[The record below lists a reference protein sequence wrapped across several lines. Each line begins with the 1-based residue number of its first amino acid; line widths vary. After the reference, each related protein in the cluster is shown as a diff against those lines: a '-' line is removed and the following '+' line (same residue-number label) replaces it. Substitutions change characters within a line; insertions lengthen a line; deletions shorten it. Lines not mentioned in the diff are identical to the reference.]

1 MKRVRK
7 EEGGG
12 GGDEGASPD
21 EPNDFGKWLI
31 RKIYVY
37 AAVREADELTR
48 VKKEL
53 LDRKKAYKKLLYH
66 AINTDNMALEC
77 LCTTCGNVG
86 DSLANRPICGVCD
99 VWNVRCNALP
109 WCEKPEMCHSG
120 KHPIC
125 DICCVFVIEQECT
138 GESEERCTYW
148 NN

>member
-7 EEGGG
+7 EEEKGGG
-12 GGDEGASPD
+12 GGASPD

-37 AAVREADELTR
+37 AAVREGDELTR

-53 LDRKKAYKKLLYH
+53 RARKKAYKKILNH
-66 AINTDNMALEC
+66 AIDADDMALER

-86 DSLANRPICGVCD
+86 DSLADRLICGVCD

-125 DICCVFVIEQECT
+125 DNCCLFVNAKECT
-138 GESEERCTYW
+138 GESKDHCTYS
-148 NN
+148 N